1 MTLTASVNGVAISV
15 SQGKDGLWHCPGGQT
30 ILNPERAV
38 ETALMDALEDAGVTL
53 NVELYAKIQKTATIA
68 VSAKR
73 LRMGRG
79 AVA

>member
-1 MTLTASVNGVAISV
+1 MTITASVNGVAISV

-53 NVELYAKIQKTATIA
+53 NVELYTEIQVAAAKA
-68 VSAKR
+68 VTAKR
-73 LRMGRG
+73 ARIGSGSR
-79 AVA
+79 